1 MEQVTLRRD
10 GRTLEV
16 TGKVLVTAQ
25 DGGLLLLARD
35 GVLWLIPPE
44 EQIDRTSDGKPF
56 APLARDELS
65 KRLLAELPQG
75 FKVYST
81 AKHYLIFYDTS
92 LAYAQWCGALFERLY
107 MAFTNDWSR
116 KEVRIDRAGLPAGG
130 RGVRRPAVVSRS
142 SPGRSWAR

>member
-1 MEQVTLRRD
+1 MDQVTLRRD
-10 GRTLEV
+10 GRTLEA

-44 EQIDRTSDGKPF
+44 EQVKHTTDGKPF
-56 APLARDELS
+56 APLSRDELS

-81 AKHYLIFYDTS
+81 PSTI
-92 LAYAQWCGALFERLY
+92 
-107 MAFTNDWSR
+107 
-116 KEVRIDRAGLPAGG
+116 
-130 RGVRRPAVVSRS
+130 
-142 SPGRSWAR
+142 

>member
-1 MEQVTLRRD
+1 MDQVTLRRD
-10 GRTLEV
+10 GRTLEA

-44 EQIDRTSDGKPF
+44 EQVEHTTDGKPF
-56 APLARDELS
+56 APLSRDELS

-81 AKHYLIFYDTS
+81 AALSDFLRYL
-92 LAYAQWCGALFERLY
+92 
-107 MAFTNDWSR
+107 
-116 KEVRIDRAGLPAGG
+116 AGLRPV
-130 RGVRRPAVVSRS
+130 VRRAVRAALHGVYQCLGSQEDS
-142 SPGRSWAR
+142 S